1 MKIVLLR
8 LCFLLIML
16 GSFSNSVH
24 EVRARNY
31 FHDTDK
37 KELRFETANNAFSQT
52 IGKRSHHFSIAT
64 VSKSEGHRISSS
76 RPTKLIPTHGGKPGK
91 TPGRLSSGE
100 SFLHSKFCP
109 LLLRNI
115 DNELRVGV
123 APPRYYYVIALRRL
137 LC

>member
-1 MKIVLLR
+1 MK
-8 LCFLLIML
+8 
-16 GSFSNSVH
+16 GSFPEEPYLHKKALRPEKCVKFS
-24 EVRARNY
+24 RNLPN
-31 FHDTDK
+31 HDTDK

-52 IGKRSHHFSIAT
+52 IGKRSHHFSITT

-91 TPGRLSSGE
+91 TLGRLSSGE
-100 SFLHSKFCP
+100 SFLHSKFCT

-115 DNELRVGV
+115 DNELRAGV